1 MVRSGPHV
9 SMGYPARFALL
20 LCFVLL
26 TGVAPAAAQSD
37 TATLNASINS
47 QARLSLSTLSLTFPD
62 ADPDTVPNIPALP
75 GPVTIT
81 AKARTSVNGAVMLTI
96 QASDHLRSGLDTI
109 PASQITWTATGSG
122 FTNGTLSA
130 ASAQLVAAWTGSGV
144 RSGSPTVFFRNL
156 WSYPTGTYTLTMTF
170 TLSAA

>member
-1 MVRSGPHV
+1 
-9 SMGYPARFALL
+9 MGYPARFALL
-20 LCFVLL
+20 LCLVVLP
-26 TGVAPAAAQSD
+26 GVAPAAAQSD
-37 TATLNASINS
+37 TATLNASISS
-47 QARLSLSTLSLTFPD
+47 QARLSLSTLSITFPD

-81 AKARTSVNGAVMLTI
+81 AKARTSVNGAITLTI

-130 ASAQLVAAWTGSGV
+130 ASAQVVAAWTGSGV
-144 RSGSPTVFFRNL
+144 HIGTHAFVFRNL
-156 WSYPTGTYTLTMTF
+156 WSYATGTYTLTMTF